1 MTQSFNDFA
10 AYVDTR
16 SGTVADKNEI
26 KAEGAKLTRAAIN
39 EAEEH
44 ALKHLDATL
53 VDNPGA
59 AEIVAGVDQIKEY
72 LGLGRARDGES

>member
-16 SGTVADKNEI
+16 SGSAADRDEI
-26 KAEGAKLTRAAIN
+26 KAEGATLARAAIV

-44 ALKHLDATL
+44 AVKHLDATL
-53 VDNPGA
+53 TDNPGDTEIA
-59 AEIVAGVDQIKEY
+59 ARVDQIKEY
-72 LGLGRARDGES
+72 LGIVRTRDG